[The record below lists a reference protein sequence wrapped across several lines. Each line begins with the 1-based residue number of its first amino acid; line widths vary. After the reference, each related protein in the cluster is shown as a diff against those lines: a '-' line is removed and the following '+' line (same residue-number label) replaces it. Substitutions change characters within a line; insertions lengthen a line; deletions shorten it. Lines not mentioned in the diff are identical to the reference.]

1 MHADASRN
9 KFHYHSTMK
18 DISRV
23 VQGLS
28 SNDIENLEDLDLLWI
43 HECSRVFV
51 DKLSSR
57 SDKAWATEVLE
68 KTVDVS
74 LKIIGTMSKIG

>member
-1 MHADASRN
+1 
-9 KFHYHSTMK
+9 MK